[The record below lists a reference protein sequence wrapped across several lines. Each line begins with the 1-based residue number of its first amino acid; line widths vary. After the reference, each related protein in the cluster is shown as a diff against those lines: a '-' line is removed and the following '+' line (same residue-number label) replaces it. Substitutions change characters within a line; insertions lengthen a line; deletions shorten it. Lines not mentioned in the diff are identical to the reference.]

1 MFAALHPTL
10 YLFSTS
16 FARRV
21 LQRLADKQLLDGTTK
36 FTADKWEGLIRNLI
50 QNGGDDFGVYSLLR
64 KYYTGKTLEESL
76 KIKISSL
83 EESNLNN
90 CDMKNLDCDM
100 KNEAENEVEAED
112 GRANHLVNMTVAC
125 IPDQG
130 SKYVRTEKKREEEE
144 RRGEMLFVP

>member
-1 MFAALHPTL
+1 VTNTTQTNDIQRLKFPALYPTI

-16 FARRV
+16 FTRRV

-36 FTADKWEGLIRNLI
+36 FTAGKWEELIRNLI

-83 EESNLNN
+83 EESNLKN
-90 CDMKNLDCDM
+90 CDLKHDG
-100 KNEAENEVEAED
+100 ENEVEAED

-130 SKYVRTEKKREEEE
+130 SKYSTIPY
-144 RRGEMLFVP
+144 RR